1 MSKILLY
8 LLIGISLNGFA
19 QQKKIT
25 KNGSFVWLNKKIK
38 IPENTR
44 YIVTGS
50 IHANGRTRIILGKN
64 STFYIKGSHTLK
76 ASNFKGNVCNAK
88 TGKPNVKIN
97 NKHPKFLL
105 KHCSGKNLPVELS
118 DFEIQL
124 HNENKIGLNWVTQ
137 MELNNSHFIIER
149 SKDGK
154 HYELVQDSIIG
165 AGNSNTA
172 IEYTFHDENP
182 LKGKSFYRLTQVDFD
197 NTKEIWVQSVY
208 NGEEVI
214 EESVNIYP
222 NPAQYEM
229 NVLLNTHENETPTF
243 QLISTSTGQTVQS
256 IPYKNDNPKYTFN
269 ISTIKAGNYV
279 LVISVNGVVKHKE
292 KVIIIGNKSRGNKK
306 EKD

>member
-25 KNGSFVWLNKKIK
+25 KKGSFVWLNKKIK

-50 IHANGRTRIILGKN
+50 IHANGKTRVVLGKN
-64 STFYIKGSHTLK
+64 STLQIKGSHTLK
-76 ASNFKGNVCNAK
+76 ASNFEGDVCNMK
-88 TGKPNVKIN
+88 TGKPNVKI
-97 NKHPKFLL
+97 KGKPKFLM
-105 KHCSGKNLPVELS
+105 KHCLGTKLPVELS
-118 DFEIQL
+118 DFDVQL
-124 HNENKIGLNWVTQ
+124 HNENKIALNWVTQ

-149 SKDGK
+149 SQDGK

-172 IEYTFHDENP
+172 IEYSFHDENP

-229 NVLLNTHENETPTF
+229 NVLLTTHKDNVPTF
-243 QLISTSTGQTVQS
+243 QLISTSNGQTIQS
-256 IPYKNDNPKYTFN
+256 IPYEVDGIKYTFN
-269 ISTIKAGNYV
+269 ISAIKPGSYV
-279 LVISVNGVVKHKE
+279 LVISMNGTIKHKE